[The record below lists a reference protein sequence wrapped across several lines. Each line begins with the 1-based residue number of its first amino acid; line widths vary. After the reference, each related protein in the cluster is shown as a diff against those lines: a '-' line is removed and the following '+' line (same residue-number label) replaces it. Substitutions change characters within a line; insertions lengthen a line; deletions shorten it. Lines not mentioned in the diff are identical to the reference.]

1 MPAARKRE
9 PTPECAERRGLPIS
23 NLTSQ
28 FLANVYLDALDHF
41 VKHELR
47 CKGYVR
53 YMDEMIVILLLIIL
67 AG

>member
-1 MPAARKRE
+1 M
-9 PTPECAERRGLPIS
+9 
-23 NLTSQ
+23 
-28 FLANVYLDALDHF
+28 ANVYLDALDHF